1 MEGDS
6 GPSTS
11 GTGPVA
17 YNDDD
22 DDEVHP
28 AEEDNQ
34 TKPSWI
40 YTLEER
46 DHMNAGDI
54 QEWIDEGDTHSLL
67 TDWVALTGVIGNCV
81 QWFRCKAEIQWWQE
95 AHEQKQSELL
105 RCMRS
110 FTAESIAWKQ

>member
-1 MEGDS
+1 MPDERTGRLAKRVKNGDS

-67 TDWVALTGVIGNCV
+67 TD
-81 QWFRCKAEIQWWQE
+81 
-95 AHEQKQSELL
+95 
-105 RCMRS
+105 
-110 FTAESIAWKQ
+110 

>member
-1 MEGDS
+1 MPDECTGRLAKRVKNGDS

-17 YNDDD
+17 YNDDDDD

-46 DHMNAGDI
+46 GHMNAGDI
-54 QEWIDEGDTHSLL
+54 QEWIDEGDTCSLL
-67 TDWVALTGVIGNCV
+67 TD
-81 QWFRCKAEIQWWQE
+81 
-95 AHEQKQSELL
+95 
-105 RCMRS
+105 
-110 FTAESIAWKQ
+110 